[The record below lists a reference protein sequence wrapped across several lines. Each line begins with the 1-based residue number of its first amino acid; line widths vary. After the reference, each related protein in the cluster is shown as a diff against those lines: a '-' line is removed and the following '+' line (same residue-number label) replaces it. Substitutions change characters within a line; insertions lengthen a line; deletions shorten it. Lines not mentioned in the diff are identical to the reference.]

1 MKDLYLFV
9 YNDTCLCILS
19 DDTSDYFFAIQVYR
33 PYRAS
38 AHDMERFHS
47 EEYIDFLMKVC
58 PQNVQNF
65 TKQLSMFNVGD
76 DW

>member
-1 MKDLYLFV
+1 MTHVYVYLVMIHLTIYFV
-9 YNDTCLCILS
+9 
-19 DDTSDYFFAIQVYR
+19 IQVYR